1 MLKHFRSK
9 EISWL
14 SFNERVLQEAANP
27 EVPLLERVKFLGIY
41 SSNLDEFFRVRV
53 ATLKRLA
60 TLGDRYKELN
70 IPNPVES
77 LKQIDVI
84 VARENQSFNK
94 AYTQVIKD
102 LAEEQIQVIDN
113 RTVPEKHQSWLREY
127 FQDNVAPRL
136 MPIML
141 KTSAK
146 LPQLKD
152 NPMYL
157 AVRLTKKNDSGRPSH
172 AIIEIPGDLPRFAVL
187 PKSGKT
193 TLIMYLDDIIRYGLS
208 EIFLHLPYDHFESYA
223 IKFTRDSELEFDDD
237 FTDSVYDKVAE
248 GLLARQG
255 GFPVRANYDAT
266 IPPQFFRLLT
276 KKLNLTGSDNL
287 YPGARYHN
295 RKDLIDFPQLGRND
309 LLYTP
314 PEKSAPKRL
323 HRAIKDGFFSAL
335 KKKDLLLHIPYH
347 SFLIF
352 IDFLRE
358 ASMDPLVQS
367 IQVTQYRLAK
377 NSFVARALMA
387 AAHNGKD
394 VTILVEP
401 QARFDEGAN
410 IAWANEYQ
418 RNGVRV
424 ILGVQ
429 GLKVHSKLCLI
440 SRREH
445 GKLRRY
451 TALGTGNF
459 NELSAKVFS
468 DHLLLTANREIG
480 DDASAIFEFFE
491 RTYKAPKLKRL
502 IAAPFHMR
510 DFIRERIQTEIS
522 NAQKGLPAAISLKV
536 NNLSDLETI
545 EQLYDAANAGVKI
558 RLIVRGMFSMITGPD
573 SPAPSIEAI
582 GIVDKYLE
590 HSRMFI
596 FQNGDDPLIYLSS
609 ADLLPRNFDGRIE
622 TVFPILDGKLKK
634 QLSEFF
640 EIQWQ
645 DNVKARILNKTLSNR
660 FRKVGAGETK
670 VRSQLELEK
679 KFSSLS

>member
-1 MLKHFRSK
+1 MHKRFRSK

-14 SFNERVLQEAANP
+14 SFNERVLQEAANL
-27 EVPLLERVKFLGIY
+27 EVPLLERIKFLGIY

-60 TLGDRYKELN
+60 TLGNRYKELN
-70 IPNPVES
+70 IPNPVET
-77 LKQIDVI
+77 LKQINAI

-94 AYTQVIKD
+94 AYTRAIKD
-102 LAEEQIQVIDN
+102 LANEGIHVIDN
-113 RTVPEKHQSWLREY
+113 HTVPSQHRAWLKEY
-127 FQDNVAPRL
+127 FQETVAPRL

-141 KTSAK
+141 KASAK

-157 AVRLTKKNDSGRPSH
+157 AVRLSKKNGTGRPAHS
-172 AIIEIPGDLPRFAVL
+172 IIEIPGDLPRFVVL
-187 PKSGKT
+187 PKSGKD
-193 TLIMYLDDIIRYGLS
+193 TLIMYLDDIIRYGLP
-208 EIFLHLPYDHFESYA
+208 ETFLHLPYNQFESYA
-223 IKFTRDSELEFDDD
+223 IKFTRDSELEFDDN
-237 FTDSVYDKVAE
+237 FTESVYDKVSE
-248 GLLARQG
+248 SLLARQG
-255 GFPVRANYDAT
+255 GFPVRSNYDAS
-266 IPPQFFRLLT
+266 IPPQFLRLLN
-276 KKLNLTGSDNL
+276 KKLNLSGSDNL

-295 RKDLIDFPQLGRND
+295 RKDLIDFPQLGRKD
-309 LLYTP
+309 LLYKTP
-314 PEKSAPKRL
+314 AKVAPKRL
-323 HRAIKDGFFSAL
+323 KQIIKDGFFSAL

-377 NSFVARALMA
+377 NSFVARALMS
-387 AAHNGKD
+387 AAHNGKE

-451 TALGTGNF
+451 SALGTGNF
-459 NELSAKVFS
+459 NEMSAKVFS

-480 DDASAIFEFFE
+480 EDVSAIFDFFE
-491 RTYKAPKLKRL
+491 RTYKPPKLKHL
-502 IAAPFHMR
+502 IAAPFNLR
-510 DFIRERIQTEIS
+510 KFIKQRIQIEID
-522 NAQKGLPAAISLKV
+522 NAKQGFPASISIKL
-536 NNLSDLETI
+536 NNLSDLETM
-545 EQLYDAANAGVKI
+545 ELLYDAANAGVKV
-558 RLIVRGMFSMITGPD
+558 RLIIRGMFSMITGPD
-573 SPAPSIEAI
+573 GPAPSIEAI

-596 FQNGDDPLIYLSS
+596 FQNGDNPLTYLSS
-609 ADLLPRNFDGRIE
+609 ADFLPRNFDSRIE
-622 TVFPILDGKLKK
+622 TIFPILDGKLKK
-634 QLSEFF
+634 QLSDFF
-640 EIQWQ
+640 EIQWR
-645 DNVKARILNKTLSNR
+645 DNVKARILDKDLSNR
-660 FRKVGAGETK
+660 FKKPAPGEPEI
-670 VRSQLELEK
+670 RSQFSLENQFRALT
-679 KFSSLS
+679 

>member
-1 MLKHFRSK
+1 MLTHFRSK

-14 SFNERVLQEAANP
+14 SFNERVLQEAANI

-60 TLGDRYKELN
+60 TLGDRYQELN
-70 IPNPVES
+70 IPNPIET
-77 LKQIDVI
+77 LKQINTI
-84 VARENQSFNK
+84 VARENQSFNR
-94 AYTQVIKD
+94 AYTQVMKD
-102 LAEEQIQVIDN
+102 LAEQHIQVIDN
-113 RTVPEKHQSWLREY
+113 RNVPSQHQAWLQAY
-127 FQDNVAPRL
+127 FHDNVAPRL

-141 KTSAK
+141 KASAK

-157 AVRLTKKNDSGRPSH
+157 AVRLGKKNGVGRPSH
-172 AIIEIPGDLPRFAVL
+172 SIIEIPGDLPRFVVL
-187 PKSGKT
+187 PKSGKS

-248 GLLARQG
+248 GLLAREG
-255 GFPVRANYDAT
+255 GFPVRANYDSS
-266 IPPQFFRLLT
+266 IPPQFLRLLT

-295 RKDLIDFPQLGRND
+295 RKDLINFPQLGRND
-309 LLYTP
+309 LLYAP
-314 PEKSAPKRL
+314 RVKSTPKRL
-323 HRAIKDGFFSAL
+323 KRIIKEGFFSAL

-377 NSFVARALMA
+377 NSFVARALIA

-424 ILGVQ
+424 ILGVA

-445 GKLRRY
+445 GTMRRY

-491 RTYKAPKLKRL
+491 RTYKAPKLKQL
-502 IAAPFHMR
+502 IAAPFHLR
-510 DFIRERIQTEIS
+510 DFIRKRIQTEIK
-522 NAQKGLPAAISLKV
+522 NAEQGIPAAISIKV

-545 EQLYDAANAGVKI
+545 NLLYDAANAGVKV

-590 HSRMFI
+590 HSRLFI
-596 FQNGDDPLIYLSS
+596 FQNGDTPLIYLSS
-609 ADLLPRNFDGRIE
+609 ADFLPRNFDGRIE
-622 TVFPILDGKLKK
+622 TVFPILDNKLKK
-634 QLSEFF
+634 QLIDFF
-640 EIQWQ
+640 ELQWS

-660 FRKVGAGETK
+660 FRKAKEGEEE
-670 VRSQLELEK
+670 VRSQFALESQ
-679 KFSSLS
+679 FRSLS

>member
-1 MLKHFRSK
+1 MHNHFRSK

-60 TLGDRYKELN
+60 TLGDRYRELN
-70 IPNPVES
+70 IPNPVET
-77 LKQIDVI
+77 LRQINAI

-94 AYTQVIKD
+94 AYTQVIKN
-102 LAEEQIQVIDN
+102 LADENIHVIDN
-113 RTVPEKHQSWLREY
+113 RTVPAKHQVWLKEY

-157 AVRLTKKNDSGRPSH
+157 AVRLTKKNNTGRPAHS
-172 AIIEIPGDLPRFAVL
+172 IIEIPGDLPRFVVL

-255 GFPVRANYDAT
+255 GFPVRSNYDAT
-266 IPPQFFRLLT
+266 IPPQFLRLLN
-276 KKLNLTGSDNL
+276 KKLNLSGSDNL

-295 RKDLIDFPQLGRND
+295 RKDLIDFPQLGRSD
-309 LLYTP
+309 LLYP
-314 PEKSAPKRL
+314 PPAKVAPKRL
-323 HRAIKDGFFSAL
+323 KRIIKEGFFSAL

-429 GLKVHSKLCLI
+429 GLKVHSKLCLV

-468 DHLLLTANREIG
+468 DHLLITANCEIG

-491 RTYKAPKLKRL
+491 RTYKAPKLKHL
-502 IAAPFHMR
+502 VAAPFNLR
-510 DFIRERIQTEIS
+510 NFIRKRIQIEMA
-522 NAQKGLPAAISLKV
+522 NARKGIPAGLSIKV

-545 EQLYDAANAGVKI
+545 NLLYDAANAGVKV
-558 RLIVRGMFSMITGPD
+558 RLIVRGMFSMITGPE

-596 FQNGDDPLIYLSS
+596 FQNEDSPLVYLSS
-609 ADLLPRNFDGRIE
+609 ADFLPRNFDSRIE
-622 TVFPILDGKLKK
+622 TVFPILDSKLNK
-634 QLSEFF
+634 QLRDFF
-640 EIQWQ
+640 ELQWR

-660 FRKVGAGETK
+660 FRRPKEGEEK
-670 VRSQLELEK
+670 IRSQFVLEK
-679 KFSSLS
+679 QFRS